1 MTGTSLQFS
10 TTSQKNHD
18 LKTIGSYRVISSEIE
33 QIQITMFVS
42 LYFEVYYTSKK
53 NFEEE
58 SNPITFTCKTHDLK
72 TNRNILI
79 FRIKSIYFQTS
90 L

>member
-18 LKTIGSYRVISSEIE
+18 LKTISSYRVISSEIE

-53 NFEEE
+53 
-58 SNPITFTCKTHDLK
+58 KL
-72 TNRNILI
+72 
-79 FRIKSIYFQTS
+79 
-90 L
+90 